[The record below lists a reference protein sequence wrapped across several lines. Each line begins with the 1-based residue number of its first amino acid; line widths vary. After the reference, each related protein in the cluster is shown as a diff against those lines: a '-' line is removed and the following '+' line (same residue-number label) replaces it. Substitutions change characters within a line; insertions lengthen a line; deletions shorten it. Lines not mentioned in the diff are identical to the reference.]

1 MKRQDKFMIPL
12 MLFLAF
18 CSAYVVFKYD
28 LKPSVKHDKKQK
40 KIQNEIE
47 NEQTYYTTDISNK
60 QCDNLTQNDILNIAL
75 KNLTFTLHK
84 QDNFPYV
91 ELKKRIKRVTDT
103 ETDEVAI
110 NNYTAPD
117 KHAYEMCGSRNSL
130 EWFGSPSGNEYAT
143 AMDTNCE
150 FWKVDKRLNYDYLL
164 NLGDKICINGVAREE
179 YNSDKAYWQILSEDE
194 IYSKRELFYPWQEDR
209 LVDENGTFIVN
220 FIYDGIYN
228 KNTFFANEAFL
239 IDNKKYGFKDG
250 EYTLV
255 LANENFHG
263 ENDFLSQPYRDYPTY
278 CMIQQEILQ
287 GKIKIIYDKSK
298 NIKEEIIIDNNTTK
312 KWQGNIFNFI
322 SIGVDKCGNIVG
334 DFSSAVRNNP
344 KSIFFEEYKKHFNKN

>member
-1 MKRQDKFMIPL
+1 MKRQDKFIIPL

-60 QCDNLTQNDILNIAL
+60 QCNNLTENDILNIAL

-84 QDNFPYV
+84 RDNFPYV

-110 NNYTAPD
+110 NNFTALD
-117 KHAYEMCGSRNSL
+117 EHAYEMCNGSNSK
-130 EWFGSPSGNEYAT
+130 EWFGYQKKQSYYNDKIDIY
-143 AMDTNCE
+143 CE

-209 LVDENGTFIVN
+209 LVDENGTFLFN

-255 LANENFHG
+255 LVNENFHG
-263 ENDFLSQPYRDYPTY
+263 ENDFLSRPYRNYPTY

-298 NIKEEIIIDNNTTK
+298 NVKQKIIIDNNITK
-312 KWQGNIFNFI
+312 KWEGDIYEF
-322 SIGVDKCGNIVG
+322 SSVGVDKCGNLVG
-334 DFSSAVRNNP
+334 YFSSAGYDI